1 MFSNSFYEANITL
14 VLEADKGNFKKERK
28 KLQANISNK
37 HRHKNPQQY
46 ISKWSS
52 TIQQKDH
59 TP

>member
-52 TIQQKDH
+52 TVQ
-59 TP
+59 